1 LQRLSRTI
9 QRVLHTLRIKNLAL
23 VADLTL
29 DLPEGLSVL
38 TGETGAGKS
47 IILGAVNLLLGQR
60 ADRTLI
66 RSGADSCTVEAVFD
80 IRRLKAPLREFLESN
95 GLEPCE
101 DHALTLKRTFTAAGS
116 NRQFV
121 NGTPTSLS
129 VLASLGEWL
138 VDLHGPHDHQSLLY
152 PARQLDILDAFG
164 GLENTRNE
172 FATLLQTRAKVLEEK
187 HQLILDDMTY
197 ARELD
202 LLRFQVEEIT
212 ASRLVAGE
220 DITLAEEHHRAS
232 NAARLLEQCQSA
244 LELLSE
250 SDTAI
255 LSQTGQLGRTLHEL
269 KRLDPSTEILLE
281 LHESTLELMREL
293 QHELSRYRDRIQVDP
308 ERLAELEE
316 RLNLIQSLKR
326 KHGPHL
332 EDVLEYGEKAR
343 ARLAI
348 LNSRDA
354 EVTRLNQAL
363 AAVHKQIL
371 DAGKRLSTARAAL
384 RVKLA
389 NAVTSDLQELGFKQ
403 SHFDVVLAPNLPDM
417 VINEQTKLNA
427 SGFDQIEFQFAPNPG
442 EPPRP
447 LRAIASSG
455 EMARVM
461 LAIKSVLA
469 RVDDVPVL
477 IFDEVDANVGG
488 ETARA
493 VGARMKQI
501 GRNHQVLCISH
512 LAPVAAQAQTHFLV
526 SKSTRAGRTESHI
539 EALDDHSRINELAR
553 MLGGGGDAA
562 VQLAESLLKS

>member
-1 LQRLSRTI
+1 M
-9 QRVLHTLRIKNLAL
+9 LHTLRIKNLAL

-164 GLENTRNE
+164 GLENARNE
-172 FATLLQTRAKVLEEK
+172 FATLLQTRAKILEEK
-187 HQLILDDMTY
+187 RQLILDELTY

-220 DITLAEEHHRAS
+220 DIALAEEHHRAS
-232 NAARLLEQCQSA
+232 NATRLLEQCQSA

-250 SDTAI
+250 SDTAM
-255 LSQTGQLGRTLHEL
+255 LSQTGLLGRTLHEV
-269 KRLDPSTEILLE
+269 KRLDPSTEKLLE
-281 LHESTLELMREL
+281 LHESTVELLREL

-308 ERLAELEE
+308 ERLTELEE

-326 KHGPHL
+326 KHGPRL

-354 EVTRLNQAL
+354 EVIRLNQAL
-363 AAVHKQIL
+363 AEVHKQIL
-371 DAGKRLSTARAAL
+371 DVGKRLSIARAAL

-389 NAVTSDLQELGFKQ
+389 NAVTSDLQELGFNQ
-403 SHFDVVLAPNLPDM
+403 SHFDVVLTPNLPEL
-417 VINEQTKLNA
+417 VLNEQTKLNA

-512 LAPVAAQAQTHFLV
+512 LAPVAAQAKTHFLV
-526 SKSTRAGRTESHI
+526 SKSTRAGRTESRI
-539 EALDDHSRINELAR
+539 EALDNNSRINELAR

>member
-1 LQRLSRTI
+1 
-9 QRVLHTLRIKNLAL
+9 VLHTLRIKNLAL

-101 DHALTLKRTFTAAGS
+101 EHALTLKRTLTAAGA

-129 VLASLGEWL
+129 TLATLGEWL

-164 GLENTRNE
+164 GLETTRNE
-172 FATLLQTRAKVLEEK
+172 FGVLLKTRADILAEK
-187 HQLILDDMTY
+187 RTLIVDESTY

-212 ASRLVAGE
+212 AARLVAGE
-220 DITLAEEHHRAS
+220 DIPLAEEHSRAC
-232 NAARLLEQCQSA
+232 NAARLLEQSQSA

-255 LSQTGQLGRTLHEL
+255 LSQTGVLGRTLHEV
-269 KRLDPSTEILLE
+269 KRLDPAGGKLLE
-281 LHESTLELMREL
+281 LHESIVELLREL
-293 QHELSRYRDRIQVDP
+293 QHEVSRYRDRVQVDP

-316 RLNLIQSLKR
+316 RLNLLQSLKR
-326 KHGPHL
+326 KHGPRL
-332 EDVLEYGEKAR
+332 EDVLEFSEGAR
-343 ARLAI
+343 ARLAT
-348 LNSRDA
+348 LMSRDV
-354 EVTRLNQAL
+354 EVARLNQAL
-363 AAVHKQIL
+363 CAVHNQIL
-371 DAGKRLSTARAAL
+371 AIGERLSTARAGL
-384 RVKLA
+384 REKLA
-389 NAVTSDLQELGFKQ
+389 KAVTLELQQLGFKQ
-403 SHFDVVLAPNLPDM
+403 SYFDVVLSPAHPELLLS
-417 VINEQTKLNA
+417 EETKLTS

-455 EMARVM
+455 EIARVM
-461 LAIKSVLA
+461 LAIKTVLA

-493 VGARMKQI
+493 VGAKMRQI
-501 GRNHQVLCISH
+501 GRNHQVVCISH

-526 SKSTRAGRTESHI
+526 SKSTHAGRTESRI
-539 EALDDHSRINELAR
+539 EVLDNTSRIAELAR

-562 VQLAESLLKS
+562 VQLAKSLLKL